1 MFILFLFY
9 SMFKCVFYFIVFMQI
24 LLRTRS
30 ALQSSHPLVLTL
42 LYFAIFQI
50 FSLLPKIVSIP
61 LLDSSLN
68 FSIVIYLP
76 NSALI
81 ASHVFFASPNNI
93 SVLLLKNTGLSTP
106 AYPEA
111 MDLFMNIVCLAR
123 HT

>member
-1 MFILFLFY
+1 MCFLFY
-9 SMFKCVFYFIVFMQI
+9 CIHANSLKNPQRIK
-24 LLRTRS
+24 S
-30 ALQSSHPLVLTL
+30 QSSHPLVLTL